1 VVAAECTSDFETA
14 LCLSQSFRR
23 PKYFYLCLSGIHPLP
38 SAINAYKRRFSIEE
52 MFRDFKAG
60 GYDLEGTNLEGQHL
74 TALVLLIAIAYTIAG
89 MNGKQ
94 IKQMGIQKYV
104 GRVKESGRI
113 EPRHSHFY
121 IGLYGR
127 TWVQFMMSCAETVS
141 ELLRLSPSKLNFYK
155 KGIRAMKLIYSTL

>member
-1 VVAAECTSDFETA
+1 VAPYFFAFPF
-14 LCLSQSFRR
+14 SQSFVLIRLDGPCHPLSYFEGVR
-23 PKYFYLCLSGIHPLP
+23 VMKQKGFGKFNVAAKWQRKLKGDSPKEPWYILTNLGSLP

-121 IGLYGR
+121 SSR
-127 TWVQFMMSCAETVS
+127 HTC
-141 ELLRLSPSKLNFYK
+141 
-155 KGIRAMKLIYSTL
+155 